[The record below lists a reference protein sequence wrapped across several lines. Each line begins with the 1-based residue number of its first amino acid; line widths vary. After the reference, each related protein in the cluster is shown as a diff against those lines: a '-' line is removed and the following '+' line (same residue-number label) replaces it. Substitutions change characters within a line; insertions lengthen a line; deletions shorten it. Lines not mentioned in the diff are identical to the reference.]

1 VILRSALGLAAAV
14 ALGLTIPLGASGHPG
29 HGKGGATDVDPG
41 PDAITK
47 ALARADGGDVLHI
60 HRGHYRE
67 AITIT
72 EPVKLIG
79 PRKGRRPVIDA
90 QCASAT
96 TIGVGAS
103 GVVLKRLKVVG
114 ATAFTEV
121 DFRDVASGRAEDL
134 VLRNTCD
141 AEYGIN
147 VVTSAQVSVLDNRAT
162 GFTDAGIYVGDI
174 TDTAG
179 GTLVVRGN
187 RTSGNNK
194 GIIVELSAGGSIRV
208 EGNDVR
214 DNALPGPFGEP
225 VGIFINQSDGVQ
237 LAGNSVLNNGSVGI
251 HLTPDADA
259 NVLNGNTVTGNP
271 TDIRN
276 EGSGNCGSGNVAST
290 GDPLPPC

>member
-1 VILRSALGLAAAV
+1 VRGRVLAIAAAV
-14 ALGLTIPLGASGHPG
+14 ALGLTLPLAASGHPG
-29 HGKGGATDVDPG
+29 HGKVGQIHVDPG
-41 PDAITK
+41 RDAITK
-47 ALARADGGDVLHI
+47 ALAGAHRGDVLRI

-67 AITIT
+67 PITIT

-90 QCASAT
+90 QCASAI
-96 TIGVGAS
+96 TIGVGVS

-114 ATAFTEV
+114 ATEFTEV

-147 VVTSAQVSVLDNRAT
+147 VVTSGQVSVLDNRAT

-179 GTLVVRGN
+179 GTLVVGGN

-208 EGNDVR
+208 EDNEVH

-237 LAGNSVLNNGSVGI
+237 IAGNSVRNNGAVGI

-259 NVLNGNTVTGNP
+259 NVLTGNAVTGNP
-271 TDIRN
+271 TDVRN
-276 EGSGNCGSGNVAST
+276 EGSGNCGSGNVLSA
-290 GDPLPPC
+290 GDPLPAC